1 MKGLDQIVPS
11 LTARGLRPGEI
22 AAHFDQVSGV
32 KVSKDAISRI
42 TDTVT
47 GQLAQWSSRPL
58 DPLSPVIFV
67 NAIQW

>member
-1 MKGLDQIVPS
+1 MDGLDQIVLS
-11 LTARGLRPGEI
+11 LTVRGLRSGEI
-22 AAHFDQVSGV
+22 AVHFDQVSGA

-47 GQLAQWSSRPL
+47 GQLAQWSSRSL
-58 DPLSPVIFV
+58 EPLSPVIFV